1 MERLPSGT
9 VTPRLTLRVWA
20 PEDAPAVCVS
30 VDESMDHLRSWMAWA
45 VEPVTVEHFQ
55 DVIDRFE
62 ASWRDGVEA
71 SYGVFL
77 DGEVIGG
84 TGLHRRAGPD
94 TLEIGYWIH
103 VDHIGRGYATEVSAA
118 LTDLAFTVD
127 GVDHVEIHHDE
138 ANVRSAAVPRKLGFA
153 HVATAPRERLAPAHS
168 GIEWIWRVDRAD
180 WLAARARARRDE

>member
-1 MERLPSGT
+1 MERLPAGT
-9 VTPRLTLRVWA
+9 TTSRLTIRPWRMD
-20 PEDAPAVCVS
+20 EAVIVAAA
-30 VDESMDHLRSWMAWA
+30 VGESLEHLRPWMAWA
-45 VEPVTVEHFQ
+45 SEPVTVAHYQ
-55 DVIDRFE
+55 DVIDRFG
-62 ASWRDGVEA
+62 ASWRAGTEV

-77 DGEVIGG
+77 GDEVIGG
-84 TGLHRRAGPD
+84 TGLHRRAGPH

-127 GVDHVEIHHDE
+127 GVEHVEIHHDE
-138 ANVRSAAVPRKLGFA
+138 ANVRSAAVPRRLGFA
-153 HVATAPRERLAPAHS
+153 HVATAPRERLAPAHI